1 MAGSGADGAHSA
13 GDEGVGGGEGGGD
26 DDEFLIQ
33 FPPYGTNDVASVAS
47 YGDDRDG
54 DNDNDG
60 VANSNHYGSG
70 GGAAGD
76 GRISMDELPEGST
89 HGAATTA
96 TATATMT
103 ATEDMSSSLRQHSR
117 QSSFAGSV
125 MGGVNATASAGTASM
140 ATAAAQALF
149 DLSVLLPAA
158 SATPPPPPPP
168 PQQQQQQQHSR
179 RIVTASGQRVD
190 SATTGGDG
198 RQSNGVVKSVAVREV
213 ANIARDGLKQQQ
225 QQQQNEAQNN
235 SKSNQCV
242 PWDDDDDMDLWRTT
256 ASTAAAP
263 EKQQE
268 PRTQQQLNGDMSS
281 DGGGDPYV
289 YTYGSG
295 GDDST
300 VLPMY
305 GANARSYIRDW
316 SAAAIAA
323 AASAPMQQQQQQ
335 QQQSR
340 LPATERREKRMIRAS
355 LTESVGDSAE
365 GQQQSPQPQK
375 QIQEQTPNTG
385 AFGRSTS
392 DGDVDNVSPQD
403 DDNDDPL
410 STRRHWMPDRLCRHC
425 YSCEAQ
431 FTVFRRRHH
440 CRLCGQVFCAACSAY
455 FINVSDQATVDA
467 APPPPALEST
477 TSAGSTTSPTAA
489 SVAVESAASVGDRL
503 DRNKSP
509 SLEGCDLHGSSRS
522 AIVSSTA
529 STSLA
534 GASQFPSGQ
543 QTANPSTTTT
553 PRRTIRACK
562 MCYDQFSEAD
572 SGGSNILFG
581 PSRGGQ
587 PAAQPSQTA
596 VPPAPTQGSSERGV
610 GILQNHLRPEG
621 ALDKVQ
627 KNNGEDSQAEELAR
641 QVDAEYA
648 AALVG
653 SPQAK
658 SGDKVVHPAMLTP
671 DAISSAQ
678 KASESQAQL
687 GTRAQITDANR
698 RLGMAAANHLE
709 KMGKELLLSDAPL
722 LLKEIGY
729 TQSSSDPCEEGVV
742 AARAERDLSRWICT
756 LMMHATRCV
765 QTVQQNVK
773 DGDLLDILPYCKV
786 KGEHDCMTLCSM
798 AGFSSRHQLFTV
810 IHHLTPILH
819 LLRTSRLYIFLLICP
834 TTHTVIPGG
843 TISDCAYMSGL
854 IFRKNVS
861 HKSMAREINEPRI
874 MLLSGGIEFSRG
886 QTQRM
891 ASLETIL
898 EQENKFMEILVNKII
913 KLKPDILFVGR
924 SVSRKAQEL
933 LLKANVVLFQHVKSS
948 LMSKISRQTGA
959 TILTSTDYVLFQK
972 KILGTCKRFRLVTFR
987 DNESWSDTSNAPG
1000 SKGSVQNIHA
1010 LLAREDLPNHRR
1022 QAVLAADVL
1031 GEEVKDGSDA
1041 VREGL
1046 AKRGVALT
1054 YTMLEGCPKHLGC
1067 TVVLRGASR
1076 QALKQVKRVFQFIVN
1091 VAYNLRLETSYL
1103 RERRAMLPPDY
1114 SPSPKLSC
1122 SSSLCID
1129 YGEPPHGRKVR
1140 PWNGGKND
1148 TSQRSLSGKITAFD
1162 HQSILITSVWMLGKN
1177 QCCPAEV
1184 KGICYYS
1191 VQDVSLGQFLRDSCF
1206 NLALKC
1212 QNPSCKKSVLDH
1224 SLSFIHNDGLINI
1237 TVEAMDGPLPPG
1249 PNGSKDTSSS
1259 AEETDKNGKPVDK
1272 PIATWTYCTHCSK
1285 VVTPL
1290 NFISEDTW
1298 KLSFGK
1304 FLETFFYNRTAT
1316 LNAPEHSCKCQM
1328 QTNSTLYFGCGQ
1340 LAARFTYEKVKPFGV
1355 FVRKILPFEG
1365 DYHRNESLRQLDLV
1379 STTSSQLFSAFDQH
1393 IERIT
1398 REARNLFGSPNR
1410 ADHLQTIVAELNGL
1424 GSEVVHASTILQ
1436 EKIGSV
1442 SRRFQDSSVGDA
1454 AAYEALF
1461 DFPWQSRRYLFMLT
1475 SAWNERLSAIG
1486 RALTAMKKL
1495 SKKAAAANSR
1505 DLAIQQSSGDTH
1517 DEVKSAI
1524 KRINQLKEVYAQF
1537 KVSDSSGSM
1546 HFPRG
1551 FEATGN
1557 SRRGGSA
1564 RRVEDLDNID
1574 IALDPLYDEEDEV
1587 YDGGGSSNDP
1597 DSEYLAGLDAD
1608 VLASRRRMQERPR
1621 RSRSVVSD
1629 QGEGGADDVQL
1640 PLGNRQRQE
1649 SYRRQTSAPVR
1660 GGDKSDQ
1667 MDGPNKG
1674 GPVSAGGAVKSALTR
1689 LFNRGAKDSDPWK
1702 VDLGILNDGRPR
1714 LEPGSKGRVV
1724 PVFDDQPSSI
1734 IAYSLSSIDYE
1745 NQFKFFTTSGPSSE
1759 ASSTSGNRD
1768 DRSIDDIF
1776 TGAGGASA
1784 QQKSGMR
1791 RTTSGNK
1798 QIGGIT
1804 GDRKNIERQMLV
1816 RAKSH
1821 IKHTFRDFDSKG
1833 QVVCKFVCTT
1843 YWATQFHAVRQAFL
1857 ASSSS
1862 SQSGSRDSSSVSSE
1876 SGTLPAIDV
1885 ESSYTQSLSAACE
1898 WAVSGGKSGASFS
1911 KTDDGRFIV
1920 KCISRTELQMFLDCA
1935 PAYFEY
1941 LSKAFFHGLP
1951 TVLCKIVGVYQ
1962 IGYHNRAT
1970 GKRTME
1976 QVAVMQNI
1984 FHGRKTSR
1992 VFDLKGSL
2000 RGRFT
2005 QQSTDKDSGG
2015 KGPTTSKHSGSS
2027 NDLAEMD
2034 RQSVDDVIAKAR
2046 NPDSD
2051 NDFRKQNMK
2060 SESAHHGDDDGDYVG
2075 PSVPTLLD
2083 GDFLEFTGGR
2093 PLPLSDRSKAAF
2105 TMSILND
2112 TLFLSIINVLDYSI
2126 LVGID
2131 EEKHELVVGIIDYM
2145 RQYDILKQ
2153 MERVGKSLPMVVG
2166 SEAPTIIQPPL
2177 YKSRFTNAMERYFM
2191 TVPSK
2196 WTNI

>member
-1 MAGSGADGAHSA
+1 M
-13 GDEGVGGGEGGGD
+13 
-26 DDEFLIQ
+26 F
-33 FPPYGTNDVASVAS
+33 S
-47 YGDDRDG
+47 Y
-54 DNDNDG
+54 
-60 VANSNHYGSG
+60 
-70 GGAAGD
+70 
-76 GRISMDELPEGST
+76 
-89 HGAATTA
+89 
-96 TATATMT
+96 
-103 ATEDMSSSLRQHSR
+103 
-117 QSSFAGSV
+117 
-125 MGGVNATASAGTASM
+125 
-140 ATAAAQALF
+140 
-149 DLSVLLPAA
+149 LS
-158 SATPPPPPPP
+158 
-168 PQQQQQQQHSR
+168 
-179 RIVTASGQRVD
+179 
-190 SATTGGDG
+190 
-198 RQSNGVVKSVAVREV
+198 
-213 ANIARDGLKQQQ
+213 
-225 QQQQNEAQNN
+225 
-235 SKSNQCV
+235 
-242 PWDDDDDMDLWRTT
+242 
-256 ASTAAAP
+256 
-263 EKQQE
+263 
-268 PRTQQQLNGDMSS
+268 
-281 DGGGDPYV
+281 
-289 YTYGSG
+289 
-295 GDDST
+295 
-300 VLPMY
+300 
-305 GANARSYIRDW
+305 
-316 SAAAIAA
+316 
-323 AASAPMQQQQQQ
+323 
-335 QQQSR
+335 
-340 LPATERREKRMIRAS
+340 
-355 LTESVGDSAE
+355 
-365 GQQQSPQPQK
+365 
-375 QIQEQTPNTG
+375 PNT
-385 AFGRSTS
+385 
-392 DGDVDNVSPQD
+392 V
-403 DDNDDPL
+403 
-410 STRRHWMPDRLCRHC
+410 
-425 YSCEAQ
+425 
-431 FTVFRRRHH
+431 
-440 CRLCGQVFCAACSAY
+440 
-455 FINVSDQATVDA
+455 
-467 APPPPALEST
+467 
-477 TSAGSTTSPTAA
+477 
-489 SVAVESAASVGDRL
+489 
-503 DRNKSP
+503 
-509 SLEGCDLHGSSRS
+509 
-522 AIVSSTA
+522 
-529 STSLA
+529 
-534 GASQFPSGQ
+534 
-543 QTANPSTTTT
+543 
-553 PRRTIRACK
+553 
-562 MCYDQFSEAD
+562 
-572 SGGSNILFG
+572 
-581 PSRGGQ
+581 
-587 PAAQPSQTA
+587 
-596 VPPAPTQGSSERGV
+596 
-610 GILQNHLRPEG
+610 
-621 ALDKVQ
+621 
-627 KNNGEDSQAEELAR
+627 
-641 QVDAEYA
+641 
-648 AALVG
+648 
-653 SPQAK
+653 
-658 SGDKVVHPAMLTP
+658 
-671 DAISSAQ
+671 
-678 KASESQAQL
+678 
-687 GTRAQITDANR
+687 
-698 RLGMAAANHLE
+698 
-709 KMGKELLLSDAPL
+709 
-722 LLKEIGY
+722 
-729 TQSSSDPCEEGVV
+729 
-742 AARAERDLSRWICT
+742 
-756 LMMHATRCV
+756 
-765 QTVQQNVK
+765 
-773 DGDLLDILPYCKV
+773 
-786 KGEHDCMTLCSM
+786 
-798 AGFSSRHQLFTV
+798 
-810 IHHLTPILH
+810 
-819 LLRTSRLYIFLLICP
+819 
-834 TTHTVIPGG
+834 VIPGG

-861 HKSMAREINEPRI
+861 HKSMAREINGPRI

-891 ASLETIL
+891 ASLETIM
-898 EQENKFMEILVNKII
+898 EQENKFMEILVNKIV

-933 LLKANVVLFQHVKSS
+933 LLKANVVVFQHVKSS

-972 KILGTCKRFRLVTFR
+972 SVLGTCKRFRLVTFR
-987 DNESWSDTSNAPG
+987 DNESWSDTSNVPG

-1076 QALKQVKRVFQFIVN
+1076 PALKQVKRVFQFIVN

-1114 SPSPKLSC
+1114 FPSSKLSC

-1129 YGEPPHGRKVR
+1129 YGEPPHGRRIK

-1212 QNPSCKKSVLDH
+1212 QNPTCKKSVLDH

-1237 TVEAMDGPLPPG
+1237 TVEAMDDPLPPG
-1249 PNGSKDTSSS
+1249 PNGSKDTSPS
-1259 AEETDKNGKPVDK
+1259 AEESDKNGKPVDK

-1304 FLETFFYNRTAT
+1304 FLETYFYNRTAV

-1355 FVRKILPFEG
+1355 FVRKMLPFEG
-1365 DYHRNESLRQLDLV
+1365 DYHRNESLRQLELV

-1393 IERIT
+1393 VERIT
-1398 REARNLFGSPNR
+1398 REARSLFGSPNR

-1436 EKIGSV
+1436 EKIASV
-1442 SRRFQDSSVGDA
+1442 SRRFQDTSAGDA

-1461 DFPWQSRRYLFMLT
+1461 NFPWQSRRYLFMLT
-1475 SAWNERLSAIG
+1475 SAWNERLIAIG

-1495 SKKAAAANSR
+1495 SKKAAAANAR

-1524 KRINQLKEVYAQF
+1524 KRINQLKELYAQF
-1537 KVSDSSGSM
+1537 KVSDSSSSM
-1546 HFPRG
+1546 QFPRG

-1574 IALDPLYDEEDEV
+1574 IALDPLDYEEDEV
-1587 YDGGGSSNDP
+1587 YDGGGSANDP

-1629 QGEGGADDVQL
+1629 QGEGDTDDIQG
-1640 PLGNRQRQE
+1640 PAGNRQRQE

-1667 MDGPNKG
+1667 MDGANKG

-1714 LEPGSKGRVV
+1714 LEPGSGGRVV
-1724 PVFDDQPSSI
+1724 PVFDDQPSTI

-1759 ASSTSGNRD
+1759 ASSTSGNKD

-1862 SQSGSRDSSSVSSE
+1862 SQPGSRDSSSVSSE
-1876 SGTLPAIDV
+1876 SGTVPAIDV
-1885 ESSYTQSLSAACE
+1885 ESSYIQSLSAACE

-1984 FHGRKTSR
+1984 FHGRKISR

-2015 KGPTTSKHSGSS
+2015 KASTTSKHFGSS

-2034 RQSVDDVIAKAR
+2034 RHSVDDVIARAR
-2046 NPDSD
+2046 NPDAD
-2051 NDFRKQNMK
+2051 NDYRKQKTK
-2060 SESAHHGDDDGDYVG
+2060 SEAAQQGEDDEDYVG